1 MGKTSG
7 GGDAKRKILVVDDE
21 ASVRQLCIACVRH
34 ALGPDYEVVEA
45 AGGEEAIALVEAEKP
60 DLVLLDVKMPEVD
73 GFEVCQRIKSSTET
87 KDVPV
92 VFLTALGE
100 ESYVEKGLAL
110 GGDGYVVKPFNAVTL
125 AAQISELLTPTGDRG
140 D

>member
-7 GGDAKRKILVVDDE
+7 AGEAKRRILVVDDE
-21 ASVRQLCIACVRH
+21 ASMRQLCAACIKH
-34 ALGPDYEVVEA
+34 ALGSAYEVAEA
-45 AGGEEAIALVEAEKP
+45 AGGEEAIAAVEAEKP
-60 DLVLLDVKMPEVD
+60 DLVLLDVKMPDID
-73 GFEVCQRIKSSTET
+73 GFEVCRRLRSSAET

-92 VFLTALGE
+92 VFLTAFGE
-100 ESYVEKGLAL
+100 EDLVEKGLAL

-125 AAQISELLTPTGDRG
+125 AAQISELLTPISDCE